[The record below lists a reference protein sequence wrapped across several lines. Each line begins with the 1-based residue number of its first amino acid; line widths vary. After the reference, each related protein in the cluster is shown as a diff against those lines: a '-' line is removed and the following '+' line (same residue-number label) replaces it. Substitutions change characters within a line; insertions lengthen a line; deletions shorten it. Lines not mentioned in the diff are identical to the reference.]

1 MCNANVQNVRSLSIT
16 SANKETL
23 ELRTSGNVYHDIRRT
38 YADDIRDNDR
48 EEMRCH
54 IKEHFHTPLAKIYGE
69 KVRNI
74 NPDIY
79 ASGNRKTARRSPNV
93 IQRMKSEVKCL
104 LRKTTVLIEKISD
117 VAKTIVTKDMFQAE
131 LHQSRKFYG
140 YVQSFSVNPYL
151 TIVLTT
157 ESLIRLYHEYVA
169 KNMLYLDAIG
179 QLTLDLPYF
188 KRTLH

>member
-1 MCNANVQNVRSLSIT
+1 
-16 SANKETL
+16 
-23 ELRTSGNVYHDIRRT
+23 
-38 YADDIRDNDR
+38 
-48 EEMRCH
+48 
-54 IKEHFHTPLAKIYGE
+54 
-69 KVRNI
+69 
-74 NPDIY
+74 
-79 ASGNRKTARRSPNV
+79 
-93 IQRMKSEVKCL
+93 MKSP